1 MSAPTAYARQKNFTD
16 YAISHPEAPF
26 NASDLDAELN
36 ALLITLQ
43 GVLANRVLIQRDD
56 GALKNDSVHPDSLS
70 TATLLLIEAA
80 GDAEGLADLVRGLW
94 VTATAYTPGQ
104 IVQNLTSSYICAV
117 AHTSSA
123 FDTDKAAGK
132 WIILGETA
140 ASGASGISFSPAGNI
155 VAITIQAA
163 IEELD
168 ADKAKKE
175 GDSSQVFSVAAATAA
190 AHAPN
195 MGQIQK
201 NTLKTAIATG
211 SGNALL
217 ATIESGLT
225 TLTDGMEFVIEAPGS
240 NTLTVPT
247 LNLTLG
253 TTATGAKTIV
263 KGNNLPVIA
272 GDIASNKC
280 VFCYD
285 LSLDKWVLLN
295 PVFSVGVSSSDATA
309 GQPKNLGLAFTVGG
323 NALAATVV
331 TASGSIPTAAD
342 QIRVPMPSSNIASG
356 TFNVRTITA
365 SIGLTISSGSTLAHL
380 GGAASTIHW
389 YLIDNAGTLE
399 LAASGV
405 YQGSSGIVTTVAEGG
420 AGAADSGTVMY
431 STTARSNVPCL
442 WIAET
447 TDTQT
452 DAGIWLSAP
461 SEIRLIDWRA
471 TTFTRTLL
479 DDASAAAARL
489 TLLIEPP
496 IFPLTASVAGNAL
509 TFTLNPC
516 AITFRDY
523 VVGSGNVYTDVVSA
537 PISTTIS
544 AGSTAG
550 MTSGVSGRIYVFA
563 LYYAS
568 TIELGWIFQVGGNG
582 LSEYD
587 VIATVAEGGAGGA
600 DLSGQPY
607 SNTARSLV
615 PYRLVGWVEV
625 SQVVAGTWATA
636 PTRIVGASPATM
648 SDLYGL
654 GAAQSWQDMSASR
667 AINTTYTNT
676 TGRPIIVTASMT
688 STTASCNAMIIIN
701 GVTTIYGSSVGAT
714 GQWMTISA
722 VVPNGVT
729 YRIAVS
735 AGTGT
740 IAANTWRE
748 LR

>member
-104 IVQNLTSSYICAV
+104 IVQNLTSSYICAI
-117 AHTSSA
+117 AHTSGT
-123 FDTDKAAGK
+123 FDTDYVAGK
-132 WIILGETA
+132 WIILGETF

-175 GDSSQVFSVAAATAA
+175 GDANQVFSVDDATGA

-240 NTLTVPT
+240 NTLTIPT

-309 GQPKNLGLAFTVGG
+309 GQPKNLGLAFAVGG
-323 NALAATVV
+323 NAISATLV
-331 TASGSIPTAAD
+331 TGAGSIPTAAD
-342 QIRVPMPSSNIASG
+342 QIRVPMPSSNPASG
-356 TFNVRTITA
+356 TFNVRTISA
-365 SIGLTISSGSTLAHL
+365 SIGLTISSGSTLGHAS
-380 GGAASTIHW
+380 ATASTIHW

-399 LAASGV
+399 LAASTTYYGT
-405 YQGSSGIVTTVAEGG
+405 SGIATTAAEGG
-420 AGAADSGTVMY
+420 AGAADSATTMY

-461 SEIRLIDWRA
+461 SAVRLVDLRA
-471 TTFTRTLL
+471 SSFARTLL

-496 IFPLTASVAGNAL
+496 IFPLTASVAGNAMTL
-509 TFTLNPC
+509 TLNPC

-523 VVGSGNVYTDVVSA
+523 IPASSAIYTDVVSA

-544 AGSTAG
+544 AGSTG
-550 MTSGVSGRIYVFA
+550 GSTNGNLSRIYVFA

-568 TIELGWIFQVGGNG
+568 TIELGWINVEGGNA
-582 LSEYD
+582 LSEEG
-587 VIATVAEGGAGGA
+587 VITTFAELGNA
-600 DLSGQPY
+600 DLAATPY
-607 SNTARSLV
+607 STSARANV
-615 PYRLVGWVEV
+615 PYRMVGYIE
-625 SQVVAGTWATA
+625 STQAVAGTWATA
-636 PTRIVGASPATM
+636 PSRIVGGSRATL
-648 SDLYGL
+648 SNLYGL
-654 GAAQSWQDMSASR
+654 GSGGQVWTNVAASR
-667 AINTTYTNT
+667 AVLTTYVNT
-676 TGRPIIVTASMT
+676 TGRPILVTISGTINTANAT
-688 STTASCNAMIIIN
+688 SQLTIN
-701 GVTTIYGSSVGAT
+701 GVVVAISTPTYTTGVRVGIQSALIPAGASYSIAPSVGT
-714 GQWMTISA
+714 LTIGTWM
-722 VVPNGVT
+722 
-729 YRIAVS
+729 
-735 AGTGT
+735 
-740 IAANTWRE
+740 E